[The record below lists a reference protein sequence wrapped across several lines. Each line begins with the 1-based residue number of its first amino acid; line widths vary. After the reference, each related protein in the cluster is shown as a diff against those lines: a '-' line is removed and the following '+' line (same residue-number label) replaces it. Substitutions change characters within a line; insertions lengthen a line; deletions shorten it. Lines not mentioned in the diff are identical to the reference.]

1 MILPLLLATTPPAP
15 AAPAPILRPQT
26 VAPLPG
32 GLDRV
37 LVVND
42 NNPELISGPGIL
54 LSTFP
59 KAGRSKPDAHLD
71 VALNGRFDLFSHHVY
86 AGKPDSL
93 DSTLWLAVVAEPRG
107 DQPVTLQLLGGSTA
121 LSQATDKQQPD
132 APFLPLPALMP
143 QDGHVYSGPGS
154 RVATE
159 LLARQRNA
167 LIPERWTLAPG
178 RLSTLIVLPIPVK
191 GLIPYS
197 MAATCNCAYRA
208 PAR

>member
-15 AAPAPILRPQT
+15 AAPAPILRAQT

-86 AGKPDSL
+86 AGKP
-93 DSTLWLAVVAEPRG
+93 
-107 DQPVTLQLLGGSTA
+107 TA
-121 LSQATDKQQPD
+121 SIP
-132 APFLPLPALMP
+132 PSGWRWWPNPAAIN
-143 QDGHVYSGPGS
+143 
-154 RVATE
+154 R
-159 LLARQRNA
+159 
-167 LIPERWTLAPG
+167 
-178 RLSTLIVLPIPVK
+178 
-191 GLIPYS
+191 
-197 MAATCNCAYRA
+197 
-208 PAR
+208 

>member
-1 MILPLLLATTPPAP
+1 MILPLLLAATPAAATP
-15 AAPAPILRPQT
+15 AAPATPAPSLRRPT

-32 GLDRV
+32 QLDGV

-59 KAGRSKPDAHLD
+59 TAGRPQPDAHLD

-107 DQPVTLQLLGGSTA
+107 SQPVSLQLLGGSTA
-121 LSQATDKQQPD
+121 LS
-132 APFLPLPALMP
+132 
-143 QDGHVYSGPGS
+143 
-154 RVATE
+154 
-159 LLARQRNA
+159 
-167 LIPERWTLAPG
+167 
-178 RLSTLIVLPIPVK
+178 
-191 GLIPYS
+191 
-197 MAATCNCAYRA
+197 
-208 PAR
+208 